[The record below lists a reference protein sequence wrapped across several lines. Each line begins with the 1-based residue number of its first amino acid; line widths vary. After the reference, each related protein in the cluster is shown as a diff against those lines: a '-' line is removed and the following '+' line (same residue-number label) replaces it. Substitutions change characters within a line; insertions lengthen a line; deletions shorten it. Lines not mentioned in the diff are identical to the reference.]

1 MTAISVTPADA
12 PCGATVTGVNLA
24 DGLDSQTAAA
34 IRAAWLEHKVLAF
47 PDQQLSDEDLESFV
61 PHFGDYGEDPFFE
74 SIPGHEHIA
83 EICRLAD
90 EKAPLFAETWH
101 TDWSFQAQPPIATCL
116 YGIAIPPVGGNTSFA
131 NQELALADM
140 PKALRS
146 QIEGRQAIHSAQ
158 LGYAPDGLYGMED
171 QRSDRSMKITP
182 SAEAYK
188 RQSHPFIR
196 RHPETGRE
204 TLFGCL
210 GAYIIGI
217 EGMPDDEAMDLLHEL
232 LAWQTQEAFQYSH
245 EWRPSMLVMWDNR
258 CLLHRANG
266 GYDGHDRRL
275 HRITIAAGAGA
286 GASTSG
292 AA

>member
-12 PCGATVTGVNLA
+12 PCGASVTGLNLA
-24 DGLDSQTAAA
+24 DGLDSQTAAQ

-47 PDQQLSDEDLESFV
+47 PDQPLSDDDLAAFV

-83 EICRLAD
+83 EICRLAE

-101 TDWSFQAQPPIATCL
+101 TDWSFQAEPPIATCL
-116 YGIAIPPVGGNTSFA
+116 YGIDIPPVGGNTSFA
-131 NQELALADM
+131 NQELALAEM

-158 LGYAPDGLYGMED
+158 APYAPDGFYGE
-171 QRSDRSMKITP
+171 REKGSDRSMKIVT
-182 SAEAYK
+182 SDAAYE
-188 RQSHPFIR
+188 RQRHPLIR
-196 RHPETGRE
+196 RHPETGRDS
-204 TLFGCL
+204 LFSCL
-210 GAYIIGI
+210 GYIIGI
-217 EGMPDDEAMDLLHEL
+217 EGMPDDEAKDLLHEL

-275 HRITIAAGAGA
+275 HRITIAAG
-286 GASTSG
+286 SELR
-292 AA
+292 AAHSDQAA